1 MTKRFANF
9 YELAEIFSFFSYTQR
24 WPVRYGTGTGTA
36 PSKGKLSQTA
46 LHFSVSYHLNTYVL
60 DSINFLIMSV
70 RSRELKTDYCFPG
83 QNPKILMICK
93 SSEFNSAHPDTFRNG
108 FYSSNKSQSKLIY
121 KFPNSTVSKSLSFW
135 IN

>member
-60 DSINFLIMSV
+60 DSINFLNYECSFKRAKKLNIA
-70 RSRELKTDYCFPG
+70 FPDRI
-83 QNPKILMICK
+83 QK
-93 SSEFNSAHPDTFRNG
+93 SSWFVKVAS
-108 FYSSNKSQSKLIY
+108 LILPILTLLETD
-121 KFPNSTVSKSLSFW
+121 FIHQ
-135 IN
+135 INLKVN